1 MLAWPSS
8 PLPKKQ
14 KKQEDHLRSS
24 CLSNSASNGQLLP
37 SHRLSRVPSVSCAH
51 TLSHSGF
58 YSAETTGPFRFLE
71 DPNACM
77 PCSSTP
83 AEPWHT
89 CCLMPGCCLPQE
101 TRRRLPQRI
110 FRGSITRPTDPL
122 CTLRSLGYPGTTQH
136 SIPATSRQPAGG

>member
-51 TLSHSGF
+51 TLSHSGVH
-58 YSAETTGPFRFLE
+58 SAKMTWPPRSWGTPMPACPALRPRRNPGTLAVLCQDVAFRRKHGVGFRSASFETQSHGLQTPCVRFAAWVTPGPRDTRF
-71 DPNACM
+71 
-77 PCSSTP
+77 
-83 AEPWHT
+83 
-89 CCLMPGCCLPQE
+89 
-101 TRRRLPQRI
+101 RLPAV
-110 FRGSITRPTDPL
+110 SPP
-122 CTLRSLGYPGTTQH
+122 
-136 SIPATSRQPAGG
+136 